1 MGEAANSLQ
10 RDSTSSTQ
18 TLGSLQQSRTKS
30 DKGPKGVESKGAMD
44 GYGWLSFAANHR
56 VPSLPEG
63 ERHGDNAIGQIRKM
77 RNEV

>member
-30 DKGPKGVESKGAMD
+30 DKGPKGVKSKGAMD
-44 GYGWLSFAANHR
+44 GYRLQPITGFLRFPR
-56 VPSLPEG
+56 
-63 ERHGDNAIGQIRKM
+63 ERDMGTM
-77 RNEV
+77 P